1 MRVATASPVRVIMA
15 SAAMSEQT
23 GPRLASLAMSA
34 KSGRVRGLS
43 ITERR
48 RKEQEAYF
56 AGEEA
61 AAMTKQLKPPLP
73 VLAEAGQPAGGEK
86 R

>member
-1 MRVATASPVRVIMA
+1 M
-15 SAAMSEQT
+15 
-23 GPRLASLAMSA
+23 ASLAMSA